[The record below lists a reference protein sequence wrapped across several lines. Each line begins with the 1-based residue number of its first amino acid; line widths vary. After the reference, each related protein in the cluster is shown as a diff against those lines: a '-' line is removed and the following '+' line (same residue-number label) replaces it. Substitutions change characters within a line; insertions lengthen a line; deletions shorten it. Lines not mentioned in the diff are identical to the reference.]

1 MTGAFWITIIF
12 MILTGVLACAGMIAA
27 RKPDAGAAINKL
39 VPFQGIIGI
48 LALIWGV
55 WSLIEFFTS
64 GLLQA
69 FSVVPVLI
77 LLSLAAAILMI
88 LLGFLFGAM
97 LLFVPAKAGEGFGF
111 APGAQI
117 DVLFR
122 ALGGMIFSAGLL
134 NLMVRKQPDST
145 AIAAVDVRCQ
155 SPFGRTCSISA
166 SADSRPPD
174 DTTVRVE
181 SPKTAAAAPIS

>member
-12 MILTGVLACAGMIAA
+12 MILTGVLAAAGMIAA
-27 RKPDAGAAINKL
+27 RQPNAGAAINKL

-48 LALIWGV
+48 LALVWGV

-88 LLGFLFGAM
+88 LLGFLFGWTLIARVTGGGGGATSAQQKLAGIQGPLGILTIIVAV
-97 LLFVPAKAGEGFGF
+97 LLL
-111 APGAQI
+111 I
-117 DVLFR
+117 
-122 ALGGMIFSAGLL
+122 L
-134 NLMVRKQPDST
+134 NLFQI
-145 AIAAVDVRCQ
+145 AI
-155 SPFGRTCSISA
+155 
-166 SADSRPPD
+166 
-174 DTTVRVE
+174 
-181 SPKTAAAAPIS
+181 